1 MAAAI
6 AGATQQIISHIHAI
20 QPHDQAMQDMV
31 REMVSLLPRALHDST
46 CGWGLVHCWSVLD
59 WPTSALGHESRT
71 CIT

>member
-20 QPHDQAMQDMV
+20 QPHDQAMQNMV

-46 CGWGLVHCWSVLD
+46 CDWGLVLVGVCWM
-59 WPTSALGHESRT
+59 AHECLGHESRM